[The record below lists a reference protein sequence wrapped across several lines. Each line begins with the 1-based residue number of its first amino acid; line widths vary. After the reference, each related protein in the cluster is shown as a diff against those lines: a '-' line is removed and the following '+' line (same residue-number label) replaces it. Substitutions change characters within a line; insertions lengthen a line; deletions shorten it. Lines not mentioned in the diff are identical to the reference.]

1 MLPLMG
7 LVIGLLLGLGLTFFL
22 EYWDDTLKTPDDVE
36 RFIHLPVMGTVP
48 KMLKSNNVQEL
59 ERIVEFYPKSII
71 TESYQSIR
79 TNILFSSSKPIKTM
93 VITSSAMS
101 EGKTTTASNV
111 AQVMAAAGDKVL
123 LIDADMRRP
132 RVHKIFG
139 LENEGGLS
147 AYLVGMKEIGDLVS
161 KTTMPNLDIIN
172 AGHTPPV
179 PVELLNSPRLGELIK
194 WAGEHYDRVI
204 VDAPPYMVVTDSAII
219 AQHTD
224 AALLVANGDRT
235 PRDQVKNCVLSLK
248 KININVL
255 GIILNNVDD
264 HIIAFQMRALSKNV
278 PKDKRFLTFNLDR
291 IYKKILRR
299 DDVQIPDD
307 LNTLSMMFNIYNV
320 NMRKP
325 VILTE
330 GPMDSYLVPNCVCTT
345 GANKKLP
352 VALPFWYLYDS
363 DKTGKAHAMKMLA
376 EKKKVFLWGRLKRDL
391 GLPERKKWDVN
402 DVVIWCR
409 DNKPA
414 GFTVNWYDYFSDNPI
429 DMINIDSFRLRL

>member
-1 MLPLMG
+1 MDAIL
-7 LVIGLLLGLGLTFFL
+7 
-22 EYWDDTLKTPDDVE
+22 DTSTTLALFNGPQEFTEEDFIAEIRTKLQNILRREFPNSPQKQQLKTDPGGFVFACPYCGDSATQQYKKRGHLTLPIREESFDSSSNKFNYTYKCFNCSNFTSIE
-36 RFIHLPVMGTVP
+36 KFFHDFNETLSIQALRFIQTNKKPFKSFTAASTQMTTDVFQKQRIMEYAIRREDFR
-48 KMLKSNNVQEL
+48 KMLNLSE
-59 ERIVEFYPKSII
+59 ID
-71 TESYQSIR
+71 TSYH
-79 TNILFSSSKPIKTM
+79 NIH
-93 VITSSAMS
+93 AY
-101 EGKTTTASNV
+101 N
-111 AQVMAAAGDKVL
+111 
-123 LIDADMRRP
+123 
-132 RVHKIFG
+132 
-139 LENEGGLS
+139 
-147 AYLVGMKEIGDLVS
+147 YLVGRMQLDFRHFMYDP
-161 KTTMPNLDIIN
+161 KTNYI
-172 AGHTPPV
+172 
-179 PVELLNSPRLGELIK
+179 
-194 WAGEHYDRVI
+194 
-204 VDAPPYMVVTDSAII
+204 
-219 AQHTD
+219 
-224 AALLVANGDRT
+224 
-235 PRDQVKNCVLSLK
+235 
-248 KININVL
+248 
-255 GIILNNVDD
+255 IILNNVDD